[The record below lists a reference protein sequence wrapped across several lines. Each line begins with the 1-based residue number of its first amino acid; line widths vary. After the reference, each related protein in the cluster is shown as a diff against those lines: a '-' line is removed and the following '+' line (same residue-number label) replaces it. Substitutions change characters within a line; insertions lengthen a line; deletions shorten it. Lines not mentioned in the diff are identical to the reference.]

1 MNINK
6 AMIVGRIT
14 QDLDLKA
21 MPNGNSVLNF
31 SVATNYSY
39 KDASG
44 QKIEQTEFH
53 NIVSFGKQADTIAKY
68 FIKGQEIFIEGRLQ
82 TRNWDDKETGK
93 KMYRTEI
100 IANQFEF
107 GAKPGVN
114 GQSSGDGSY
123 NQPQQDQNSAPV
135 AQKEVA
141 TNEIEYPTDDIN
153 PEDIPF

>member
-14 QDLDLKA
+14 QDLELKT
-21 MPNGNSVLNF
+21 MPNGNPVLNF

-53 NIVSFGKQADTIAKY
+53 NVVSFGKQAENIAKY
-68 FIKGQEIFIEGRLQ
+68 FVKGQEIFIEGRLQ
-82 TRNWDDKETGK
+82 TRSWDDKETGK

-100 IANQFEF
+100 VASQFEF
-107 GAKPGVN
+107 GAKPGNVQN
-114 GQSSGDGSY
+114 GGY
-123 NQPQQDQNSAPV
+123 NNQPQEQQKTQPNQNQV
-135 AQKEVA
+135 NN
-141 TNEIEYPTDDIN
+141 NEIEYPTDDIN

>member
-82 TRNWDDKETGK
+82 TRN
-93 KMYRTEI
+93 
-100 IANQFEF
+100 
-107 GAKPGVN
+107 
-114 GQSSGDGSY
+114 
-123 NQPQQDQNSAPV
+123 
-135 AQKEVA
+135 
-141 TNEIEYPTDDIN
+141 
-153 PEDIPF
+153 